1 MKKNKKKSMLIM
13 CWELDNGD
21 FAISYID
28 RDDGLIQQFIQRN
41 AIAMQN
47 KEFHKDADGYYNP
60 DEVICLIMKEFHD
73 VYNKEQGRLS
83 EFYFEVS
90 KQGDSFHPVCLG
102 FVDIFVSREDYR
114 YYQSYDYSCSIIK
127 KDWMES
133 YLKQLSVD

>member
-1 MKKNKKKSMLIM
+1 MKKNKKKSMLIV

-21 FAISYID
+21 FAIQYID

-41 AIAMQN
+41 AISMQN

-60 DEVICLIMKEFHD
+60 DEVICLIMKEFYD
-73 VYNKEQGRLS
+73 IYNKEKGRLS

-90 KQGDSFHPVCLG
+90 KQGDSFHPSCGVADAL
-102 FVDIFVSREDYR
+102 ISREDYR
-114 YYQSYDYSCSIIK
+114 YYQSYEYGLTVIK

-133 YLKQLSVD
+133 FLAPAI